1 MRERENLTPLR
12 KMKLGLVRIQNEKL
26 VGVQYFES
34 KFERELG
41 DVLNINGVKWNVAV
55 IGEDMNTIVD
65 VLNGFIKKQN
75 SIVRKQNQMIN
86 REANYRFNKALA
98 EAIQHINNI

>member
-1 MRERENLTPLR
+1 
-12 KMKLGLVRIQNEKL
+12 MKLGLVRIQNEKL

-41 DVLNINGVKWNVAV
+41 EEISINGVKWNVAV
-55 IGEDMNTIVD
+55 IGEDRNTIVD

-98 EAIQHINNI
+98 EAIQHINNL